1 MKLTNHSLMASLLAA
16 ASLRSIR
23 AFLPAS
29 VPTSRRSNAVKP
41 LFLLDQL
48 FGSNKAASSEYPI
61 YAEESAMAPKEHG
74 TSPAPV
80 QKDLLW
86 GCDYETADRI
96 CNFNRYVIDRDD
108 DAWTAPPS

>member
-1 MKLTNHSLMASLLAA
+1 MASSLMAA

-29 VPTSRRSNAVKP
+29 VPTSARRAVKP

-61 YAEESAMAPKEHG
+61 YAEEAAMAPKAHG

-86 GCDYETADRI
+86 DCDYETADRI
-96 CNFNRYVIDRDD
+96 CNFNRYVTVKTTLEEVTQSCW
-108 DAWTAPPS
+108 ATPE